1 MSGTDYGKYQV
12 TGPRYT
18 SYPSANRFHGGF
30 GPGAWTAAARATN
43 SDLIPAP
50 LSLYL
55 HVPFCTSPCFFCAC
69 TRVITRDPL
78 MADRYAGY
86 LRREIAMQ
94 GALFDADR
102 VVRQIHFGG
111 GTPSTLGGA
120 GIAGVMAAIR
130 AHFSVDDGPARE
142 FGIELDPR
150 HADEALLDTLR
161 ELGFNRVSLGVQDF
175 DPKVQAAVNR
185 LQDADATLG
194 LLDAA
199 RARGFQAINVDLIC
213 GLPHQTLSGFGAT
226 IGQVV
231 AHRPDRIALYSYAH
245 LPELF
250 KAQRRIDVADLPKL
264 NEKLQLLRHADEALT
279 TAGYVMIGMDHYAL
293 PDDPLALALADGT
306 LQRNFQ
312 GYSTHAYCDLVG
324 LGISGISMLD
334 DCYAQNH
341 RALPD
346 YYAALDRGVLPVAR
360 GLALT
365 HDDRLR
371 RELIQSLMCTGRV
384 DFAAL
389 DVRFGIRSQTY
400 FADELLRLRVLAR
413 DGLVELDEDG
423 FSLLPAGRPVMRVVA
438 MAFDAYLTQDAGRF
452 SKVV

>member
-1 MSGTDYGKYQV
+1 MSVADYEKYQV

-30 GPGAWTAAARATN
+30 NADAWTKAARATN

-55 HVPFCTSPCFFCAC
+55 HVPFCPSPCFFCAC
-69 TRVITRDPL
+69 TRIITRDPG
-78 MADRYAGY
+78 MAARYAGY
-86 LRREIAMQ
+86 LRREIEMQ
-94 GALFDADR
+94 GELFDADR
-102 VVRQIHFGG
+102 IVKQLHFGG
-111 GTPSTLGGA
+111 GTPSTLGPA
-120 GIAGVMAAIR
+120 GIAGVMAALR
-130 AHFSVDDGPARE
+130 AHFNLDDGPQRE

-150 HADEALLDTLR
+150 HADDALLDALHD
-161 ELGFNRVSLGVQDF
+161 LGFNRVSLGVQDF

-185 LQDADATLG
+185 LQDAEATLA
-194 LLDAA
+194 LLDDA

-226 IGQVV
+226 IDQVV

-250 KAQRRIDVADLPKL
+250 KAQRQIRTADLPKL
-264 NEKLQLLRHADEALT
+264 NEKLQLLRLADDTLAA
-279 TAGYVMIGMDHYAL
+279 AGYVMIGMDHYAL
-293 PDDPLALALADGT
+293 PTDPLAGGLADGT

-312 GYSTHAYCDLVG
+312 GYSTHAYCDMVG

-334 DCYAQNH
+334 ECYAQNH
-341 RALPD
+341 RALPE
-346 YYAALDRGVLPVAR
+346 YYAAIDSGELPVAR
-360 GLALT
+360 GLELT

-371 RELIQSLMCTGRV
+371 RELIQTLMCTGRV
-384 DFAAL
+384 EFAAL
-389 DVRFGIRSQTY
+389 DARYDILSADY
-400 FADELLRLRVLAR
+400 FANELVQLQALAA
-413 DGLVELDEDG
+413 DGLVALDDEG
-423 FSLLPAGRPVMRVVA
+423 FKLLPAGRPVMRVVA
-438 MAFDAYLTQDAGRF
+438 MVFDAYLAQDAGRF

>member
-1 MSGTDYGKYQV
+1 MNGAEYEKYQV

-30 GPGAWTAAARATN
+30 GADAWAQAARATN

-50 LSLYL
+50 LSLYV
-55 HVPFCTSPCFFCAC
+55 HVPFCPSPCFFCGC
-69 TRVITRDPL
+69 TRIITRDPA
-78 MADRYAGY
+78 MAKRYIDY

-94 GALFDADR
+94 GSLFDPDR
-102 VVRQIHFGG
+102 VVEQIHFGG
-111 GTPSTLGGA
+111 GTPSTLREGGLDR
-120 GIAGVMAAIR
+120 VMAAIR
-130 AHFSVDDGPARE
+130 AHFNVDDGPERE

-150 HADEALLDTLR
+150 HADDALLDTLR

-185 LQDADATLG
+185 LQDADATLA

-199 RARGFQAINVDLIC
+199 RVRGFQAINVDLIC
-213 GLPHQTLSGFGAT
+213 GLPHQTLAGFGKT
-226 IGQVV
+226 IEQVV

-250 KAQRRIDVADLPKL
+250 KAQRQINAVDLPKL
-264 NEKLQLLRHADEALT
+264 NEKLQLLRFADDTLT

-293 PDDPLALALADGT
+293 PTDPLARGLADGS

-312 GYSTHAYCDLVG
+312 GYSTHGYCDMVG
-324 LGISGISMLD
+324 LGVSGISMLD
-334 DCYAQNH
+334 ECYAQNN
-341 RALPD
+341 RGLAE
-346 YYAALDRGVLPVAR
+346 YYTAIDLGRLPVAR

-371 RELIQSLMCTGRV
+371 RELIQTLMCTGRV
-384 DFAAL
+384 EFAAL
-389 DVRFGIRSQTY
+389 DARYGIRSAEY
-400 FADELLRLRVLAR
+400 FADELKRLRTLAD
-413 DGLVELDEDG
+413 DGLVDLDDEG
-423 FSLLPAGRPVMRVVA
+423 FVLLPAGRPVMRVVA
-438 MAFDAYLTQDAGRF
+438 MVFDAYLAQDAGRF